1 MKWSA
6 LAVGQRYQFS
16 IIVTEAMQAAFEET
30 VVHAL
35 YGSAAMLTHMEWASR
50 QLLLPALEEDEEGVG
65 ADMHIKH
72 LAPAVI
78 GATVTIEA
86 IITGLHPSTT
96 KAQRLTTLCTAW
108 EGDRC
113 LGRGTI
119 IQAILPITALP
130 YR

>member
-6 LAVGQRYQFS
+6 LAIGQRYQFS
-16 IIVTEAMQAAFEET
+16 VTVTEAMQAAFEDN

-50 QLLLPALEEDEEGVG
+50 QLLLPALEPGEEGVG

-72 LAPAVI
+72 LAPAPI
-78 GATVTIEA
+78 GTQVTVEA
-86 IITGLHPSTT
+86 IITGLHPSAV
-96 KAQRLTTLCTAW
+96 KAQRVVTDCSTW
-108 EGDRC
+108 DGDRC

-119 IQAILPITALP
+119 VQAILPVAALP
-130 YR
+130 YA